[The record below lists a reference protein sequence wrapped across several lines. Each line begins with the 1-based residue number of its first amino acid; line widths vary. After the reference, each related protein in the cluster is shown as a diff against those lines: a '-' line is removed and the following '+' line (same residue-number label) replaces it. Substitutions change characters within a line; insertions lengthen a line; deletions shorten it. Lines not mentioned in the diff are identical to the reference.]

1 MDISPYAVGALL
13 YAPAIQ
19 DNLVRQVQEER
30 LDAPY
35 SLALCLEDSIS
46 DRAVPVAEACAVRT
60 LDEIGSARLAFY
72 RPLLFLR
79 VRAPGQI
86 PRLWAR
92 MGAGRT
98 VLTGFIAP
106 KFSLENGAA
115 YLKAVRHVREE
126 AGRPVYLMPTLE
138 SGDLAAPD
146 LRPARLRGLKTMLDA
161 ERDLV
166 LNVRVGGNDFCN
178 LFGVRRRRD
187 ESIYDIGCVARILTD
202 ILACFSRDYVVS
214 GPVWEYFDHPDGLRG
229 LAREARLDLLNGFV
243 GKTVIHPAQIPVV
256 NAALRVPRD
265 DYADALRILDMA
277 DSGGALV
284 AKSAD
289 GGRMNEYKTHVRWA
303 DKICTL
309 AEIYGVQP

>member
-92 MGAGRT
+92 MGA
-98 VLTGFIAP
+98 
-106 KFSLENGAA
+106 
-115 YLKAVRHVREE
+115 
-126 AGRPVYLMPTLE
+126 
-138 SGDLAAPD
+138 
-146 LRPARLRGLKTMLDA
+146 
-161 ERDLV
+161 
-166 LNVRVGGNDFCN
+166 
-178 LFGVRRRRD
+178 
-187 ESIYDIGCVARILTD
+187 
-202 ILACFSRDYVVS
+202 
-214 GPVWEYFDHPDGLRG
+214 
-229 LAREARLDLLNGFV
+229 
-243 GKTVIHPAQIPVV
+243 
-256 NAALRVPRD
+256 
-265 DYADALRILDMA
+265 
-277 DSGGALV
+277 
-284 AKSAD
+284 
-289 GGRMNEYKTHVRWA
+289 
-303 DKICTL
+303 
-309 AEIYGVQP
+309 

>member
-1 MDISPYAVGALL
+1 M
-13 YAPAIQ
+13 
-19 DNLVRQVQEER
+19 
-30 LDAPY
+30 
-35 SLALCLEDSIS
+35 
-46 DRAVPVAEACAVRT
+46 
-60 LDEIGSARLAFY
+60 
-72 RPLLFLR
+72 
-79 VRAPGQI
+79 
-86 PRLWAR
+86 
-92 MGAGRT
+92 
-98 VLTGFIAP
+98 
-106 KFSLENGAA
+106 
-115 YLKAVRHVREE
+115 
-126 AGRPVYLMPTLE
+126 
-138 SGDLAAPD
+138 
-146 LRPARLRGLKTMLDA
+146 MLDA

-229 LAREARLDLLNGFV
+229 LAREVRLDLLNGFI

-256 NAALRVPRD
+256 NAALRVARD

-277 DSGGALV
+277 DSGGTLV

-289 GGRMNEYKTHVRWA
+289 GGRMNEYKTHTRWA